1 MAHRNVERLIGKLA
15 TDAMFRRR
23 FFKDPNGLL
32 TEFRDQGIELT
43 DIELEA
49 LALTKPEA
57 IREFAASVDRRI
69 QKADFHSETAERN
82 QD

>member
-1 MAHRNVERLIGKLA
+1 MTHRNVERLIGKLA

-23 FFKDPNGLL
+23 FFKDPSGVL
-32 TEFRDQGIELT
+32 TEFRSQGIELT

-49 LALTKPEA
+49 LAGTSPEA

-69 QKADFHSETAERN
+69 QKADFFPETSDAN
-82 QD
+82 QE